1 MIAIR
6 EYVALGVVSLLMLAS
21 LVFTSGTFAFDRD
34 IFFEVVPVSS
44 KGVTTMM
51 YTVKIDRALGV
62 DRTLFSSSQPGG
74 AWQFLQAYK
83 QMLNPPKQF
92 NFVMPT
98 PKDGGP

>member
-1 MIAIR
+1 MSLRSA
-6 EYVALGVVSLLMLAS
+6 VASVLAGLILVVVSS
-21 LVFTSGTFAFDRD
+21 FWSGIAAYDRD
-34 IFFEVVPVSS
+34 VFFEVIPVKYKDVS
-44 KGVTTMM
+44 TMM
-51 YTVKIDRALGV
+51 YTVKIDRALGR